1 MDIPDTHKTFSSVSI
16 LSPSSEPEPSS
27 WGGGTMRQWEQRCY
41 EVRRTVKLWCPWC
54 HTLPAV
60 LVAMLQSRY
69 WGSRHGSDV
78 HWCYTIL
85 TWITWTSCLD
95 AWEIFRGGHHLSIM
109 ISDWEHLYL
118 LFYKPSNLQHY
129 QILSNIA
136 WMSGGERQDTDRR
149 NHWDREHG
157 Q

>member
-16 LSPSSEPEPSS
+16 LSPSSEPEPSL
-27 WGGGTMRQWEQRCY
+27 WGGGTMRQCNGSS
-41 EVRRTVKLWCPWC
+41 VALLWSAENGK
-54 HTLPAV
+54 TLVSVVSHSACCVGRNVAV
-60 LVAMLQSRY
+60 
-69 WGSRHGSDV
+69 
-78 HWCYTIL
+78 TIL
-85 TWITWTSCLD
+85 GEQTWKRCSLMLYNTNLNNLNKF
-95 AWEIFRGGHHLSIM
+95 FRGGHHLSIM

-136 WMSGGERQDTDRR
+136 WMSGGGRQDTDRR